1 MLSEAGSGLRVI
13 DYILYHVNKT
23 REVNTYEAGSLIYR
37 HTLSSLFPG
46 GALTIVN
53 SLLVHQKMLSPFI
66 CLSPKNRLANSPSLS

>member
-46 GALTIVN
+46 GALTISEQSSGSSEDAVTLHLPV
-53 SLLVHQKMLSPFI
+53 S
-66 CLSPKNRLANSPSLS
+66 